1 MHSLLGWVFGL
12 SIALCIQC
20 AHAQGGFPQFTQA
33 EQEWIKAHPIVQ
45 FSIHEKYRAYWDSGI
60 YPKLLSK
67 LKDCS
72 GLEFSPRWRSSELV
86 GIQQIRNGEVS
97 LVIDPNRQMESAV
110 SGRLTEPIFW
120 GQDVMMATQPPIT
133 SSSNP
138 KIEKTV
144 FFDRG
149 YDFSE
154 PINQVHLVNSPELI
168 VQQLLTGEAHFAVM
182 PLRLAIHLSKQ
193 LNHQEIQIRPL
204 GHQPFAYRW
213 LIADQDRILRSIVQ
227 KSLHEADPFFM
238 GELLAIPSLASN
250 RSGYLANWLWF
261 GILSSSVLI
270 AFLVGH
276 YIWQRKRQFRTESD
290 LLSIAQE
297 AKDASDAKSA
307 FLATVSHEIRT
318 PMNAVIVAQELL
330 LKNSSLNQHQRELL
344 QSAHTSAASL
354 LGMLNQVLDMAK
366 IEAGKFTVEHE
377 PVDLKQILT
386 EINQTF
392 FGYAKNKGLH
402 LASFIDPNI
411 ADVLLLDPLRIRQ
424 ILHNLLSNAIKFT
437 EQGLVFFEVRILAN
451 DHAGQLLEFRVID
464 QGIGMA
470 KGDIERVQMPFE
482 QIRSHLSSGS
492 QSGSSTGL
500 GLSITN
506 HLIGLMQSKLLIE
519 SAPNLGTSIHF
530 VVAFSRTCHSIEKSQ
545 RSPNSHGN
553 PLFNNIRALIVEDHP
568 ASRQILF
575 LQLQTLGIHVD
586 QCANGDEA
594 LKYLHGNIYDMILTD
609 HSMPGMHGTDLART
623 IRSKGYH
630 DIVIIGITADI
641 YAQTS
646 QDKLIQSG
654 MNGVLI
660 KPIRLECLESELLKH
675 FHQHHTRAPIKPSV
689 TSFDMNFLILEEV
702 YKVQLETLETLKKKV
717 DLNSLMSL
725 IHKIKGGAL
734 LSEDQLLFAQCVH
747 LEKLD
752 TELAVLQQSFQ
763 ESLTA
768 SNHRLD
774 KQINAPCS
782 YKQIHPLI

>member
-12 SIALCIQC
+12 SIALCFQC
-20 AHAQGGFPQFTQA
+20 AQAQGGFPQFTQA

-45 FSIHEKYRAYWDSGI
+45 FSIHEKYRTYWDSGI

-72 GLEFSPRWRSSELV
+72 GLEFSPKWRSSDDV
-86 GIQQIRNGEVS
+86 GIHQIRSGEVS
-97 LVIDPNRQMESAV
+97 LVIDPNRQLESAV
-110 SGRLTEPIFW
+110 PGRLTEPIFW
-120 GQDVMMATQPPIT
+120 GHDVMIAMQSNIT
-133 SSSNP
+133 SSTNP
-138 KIEKTV
+138 KIEKTI

-154 PINQVHLVNSPELI
+154 PIKEARLINSPELI
-168 VQQLLTGEAHFAVM
+168 AQQLLAGEAHFAVM
-182 PLRLAIHLSKQ
+182 PLRMAMHLSEQ
-193 LNHQEIQIRPL
+193 LNLQDIQIRPL

-213 LIADQDRILRSIVQ
+213 LIADQDRILNSIVQ

-238 GELLAIPSLASN
+238 GELLAMPSLTSN
-250 RSGYLANWLWF
+250 RSGYRSNWFWF
-261 GILSSSVLI
+261 GIASSFAFI
-270 AFLVGH
+270 AFLVSH
-276 YIWQRKRQFRTESD
+276 HIWQRKRQFRTESN

-318 PMNAVIVAQELL
+318 PMNAVIGAQELL
-330 LKNSSLNQHQRELL
+330 LKNSSLNQYQRELL
-344 QSAHTSAASL
+344 QSAHVSAASL
-354 LGMLNQVLDMAK
+354 LGMLNQVLDIAK

-377 PVDLKQILT
+377 PVDLKQILS

-437 EQGLVFFEVRILAN
+437 EHGFVFFEVRILAN
-451 DHAGQLLEFRVID
+451 DHTGQLLEFRVID

-470 KGDIERVQMPFE
+470 KEDIERVQMPFE
-482 QIRSHLSSGS
+482 QARSHLSTNSESGS
-492 QSGSSTGL
+492 GTGL

-506 HLIGLMQSKLLIE
+506 HLIGLMQSQLIIE
-519 SAPNLGTSIHF
+519 SATNLGTSIHF
-530 VVAFSRTCHSIEKSQ
+530 VVAFSRTCHPIENVQ
-545 RSPNSHGN
+545 RSQNLPGH
-553 PLFNNIRALIVEDHP
+553 PLLKNRRALIVEDHP
-568 ASRQILF
+568 ASRQILY
-575 LQLQTLGIHVD
+575 LQLQTLGIQVD
-586 QCANGDEA
+586 QCANATEA
-594 LKYLHGNIYDMILTD
+594 LECLHEDSYDMILTD
-609 HSMPGMHGTDLART
+609 HSMPGIHGTDLART
-623 IRSKGYH
+623 IRSMGYH

-646 QDKLIQSG
+646 QDKLMQSG

-660 KPIRLECLESELLKH
+660 KPIRLECLESALLKH
-675 FHQHHTRAPIKPSV
+675 LHQRPTRTPINLSDA
-689 TSFDMNFLILEEV
+689 SLQMNHLILEEV
-702 YKVQLETLETLKKKV
+702 YKVQLESLELLQEKV
-717 DLNSLMSL
+717 DRSSLMSL

-734 LSEDQLLFAQCVH
+734 LSEDQLLYDQCVH
-747 LEKLD
+747 LEKSD
-752 TELAVLQQSFQ
+752 AELSVLLQSFQ
-763 ESLTA
+763 ESLAA

-774 KQINAPCS
+774 KQINTPR
-782 YKQIHPLI
+782 

>member
-12 SIALCIQC
+12 SIALCFQC

-45 FSIHEKYRAYWDSGI
+45 FSIHEKYRTYWDSGI

-72 GLEFSPRWRSSELV
+72 GLEFSPKWRSSDDV
-86 GIQQIRNGEVS
+86 GIHQIRSGEVS
-97 LVIDPNRQMESAV
+97 LVIDPNRQLESAV
-110 SGRLTEPIFW
+110 PGRLTEPIFW
-120 GQDVMMATQPPIT
+120 GHDVMIAMQSNIT
-133 SSSNP
+133 SSTNP
-138 KIEKTV
+138 KIEKTI

-154 PINQVHLVNSPELI
+154 PIKEARLINSPELI
-168 VQQLLTGEAHFAVM
+168 AQQLLAGEAHFAVM
-182 PLRLAIHLSKQ
+182 PLRMAMHLSEQ
-193 LNHQEIQIRPL
+193 LNLQDIQIRPL

-213 LIADQDRILRSIVQ
+213 LIADQDRILNSIFQ

-238 GELLAIPSLASN
+238 GELLAMPSLTSN
-250 RSGYLANWLWF
+250 RSGYRSNWLWF
-261 GILSSSVLI
+261 GIASSFAFI
-270 AFLVGH
+270 AFLVSH
-276 YIWQRKRQFRTESD
+276 HIWQRKRQFRTESD

-318 PMNAVIVAQELL
+318 PMNAVIGAQKLL
-330 LKNSSLNQHQRELL
+330 LKNSSLNQYQRELL
-344 QSAHTSAASL
+344 QSAHVSAASL
-354 LGMLNQVLDMAK
+354 LGMLNQVLDIAK

-377 PVDLKQILT
+377 PVDLKQILS

-437 EQGLVFFEVRILAN
+437 EHGFVFFEVRILAN
-451 DHAGQLLEFRVID
+451 DHTGQLLEFRVID
-464 QGIGMA
+464 QGVGMA
-470 KGDIERVQMPFE
+470 KEDIERVQMPFE
-482 QIRSHLSSGS
+482 QARSHLSTNSESGS
-492 QSGSSTGL
+492 GTGL

-506 HLIGLMQSKLLIE
+506 HLIGLMQSQLIIE
-519 SAPNLGTSIHF
+519 SATNLGTSIHF
-530 VVAFSRTCHSIEKSQ
+530 VVAFSRTCHPIENVQ
-545 RSPNSHGN
+545 RSQNLPGH
-553 PLFNNIRALIVEDHP
+553 PLLKNRRALIVEDHP
-568 ASRQILF
+568 ASRQILY
-575 LQLQTLGIHVD
+575 LQLQTLGIQVD
-586 QCANGDEA
+586 QCANATEA
-594 LKYLHGNIYDMILTD
+594 LECLHEDSYDMILTD
-609 HSMPGMHGTDLART
+609 HSMPGIHGTDLART
-623 IRSKGYH
+623 IRSMGYH

-646 QDKLIQSG
+646 QDKLMQSG

-660 KPIRLECLESELLKH
+660 KPIRLECLESALLKH
-675 FHQHHTRAPIKPSV
+675 LHQRPTRTPINQSDA
-689 TSFDMNFLILEEV
+689 SLQMNHLILEEV
-702 YKVQLETLETLKKKV
+702 YKVQLESLELLQEKV
-717 DLNSLMSL
+717 DRSSLMSL

-734 LSEDQLLFAQCVH
+734 LSEDQLLYDQCVH
-747 LEKLD
+747 LEKSD
-752 TELAVLQQSFQ
+752 AELSVLLQSFQ
-763 ESLTA
+763 ESLAA

-774 KQINAPCS
+774 KQINAPR
-782 YKQIHPLI
+782 

>member
-12 SIALCIQC
+12 SIALCFQC

-45 FSIHEKYRAYWDSGI
+45 FSIHEKYRTYWDSGI

-72 GLEFSPRWRSSELV
+72 GLEFSPKWRSSDDV
-86 GIQQIRNGEVS
+86 GIHQIRSGEVS
-97 LVIDPNRQMESAV
+97 LVIDPNRQLESAV
-110 SGRLTEPIFW
+110 PGRLTEPIFW
-120 GQDVMMATQPPIT
+120 GHDVMIAMQSNIT
-133 SSSNP
+133 SSTNP
-138 KIEKTV
+138 KIEKTI

-154 PINQVHLVNSPELI
+154 PIKEARLINSPELI
-168 VQQLLTGEAHFAVM
+168 AQQLLAGEAHFAVM
-182 PLRLAIHLSKQ
+182 PLRMAMHLSEQ
-193 LNHQEIQIRPL
+193 LNLQDIQIRPL

-213 LIADQDRILRSIVQ
+213 LIADQDRILNSIVQ

-238 GELLAIPSLASN
+238 GELLAMPSLTSN
-250 RSGYLANWLWF
+250 RSGYRSNWLWF
-261 GILSSSVLI
+261 GIASSFAFI
-270 AFLVGH
+270 AFLVSH
-276 YIWQRKRQFRTESD
+276 HIWQRKRQFRTESD

-318 PMNAVIVAQELL
+318 PMNAVIGAQELL
-330 LKNSSLNQHQRELL
+330 LKNSSLNQYQRELL
-344 QSAHTSAASL
+344 QSAHVSAASL
-354 LGMLNQVLDMAK
+354 LGMLNQVLDIAK

-377 PVDLKQILT
+377 PVDLKQILS

-437 EQGLVFFEVRILAN
+437 EHGFVFFEVRILAN
-451 DHAGQLLEFRVID
+451 DHTGQLLEFRVID
-464 QGIGMA
+464 QGVGMA
-470 KGDIERVQMPFE
+470 KEDIERVQMPFE
-482 QIRSHLSSGS
+482 QARSHLSTNSESGS
-492 QSGSSTGL
+492 GTGL

-506 HLIGLMQSKLLIE
+506 HLIGLMQSQLIIE
-519 SAPNLGTSIHF
+519 SATNLGTSIHF
-530 VVAFSRTCHSIEKSQ
+530 VVAFSRTCHPIENVQ
-545 RSPNSHGN
+545 RSQNLPGH
-553 PLFNNIRALIVEDHP
+553 PLLKNRRALIVEDHP
-568 ASRQILF
+568 ASRQILY
-575 LQLQTLGIHVD
+575 LQLQTLGIQVD
-586 QCANGDEA
+586 QCANATEA
-594 LKYLHGNIYDMILTD
+594 LECLHEDSYDMILTD

-623 IRSKGYH
+623 IRSMGYH

-646 QDKLIQSG
+646 QDKLMQSG

-660 KPIRLECLESELLKH
+660 KPIRLECLESALLKH
-675 FHQHHTRAPIKPSV
+675 LHQRPTRTPINLSDA
-689 TSFDMNFLILEEV
+689 SLQMNHLILEEV
-702 YKVQLETLETLKKKV
+702 YKVQLESLELLQEKV
-717 DLNSLMSL
+717 DRSSLMSL

-734 LSEDQLLFAQCVH
+734 LSEDQLLYDQCVH
-747 LEKLD
+747 LEKSD
-752 TELAVLQQSFQ
+752 AELSVLLQSFQ
-763 ESLTA
+763 ESLAA

-774 KQINAPCS
+774 KQINAPR
-782 YKQIHPLI
+782 

>member
-1 MHSLLGWVFGL
+1 MHSLSKWLFGL
-12 SIALCIQC
+12 SIALCLQC
-20 AHAQGGFPQFTQA
+20 THAQGGFPQFTQE
-33 EQEWIKAHPIVQ
+33 EQDWIKAHPIVQ
-45 FSIHEKYRAYWDSGI
+45 FSIHEKYRSYWDSGI

-72 GLEFSPRWRSSELV
+72 GIEFLPKWRSSEEV

-97 LVIDPNRQMESAV
+97 LVIDPSRQLESV
-110 SGRLTEPIFW
+110 IPGRLTEPIFW
-120 GQDVMMATQPPIT
+120 GHDVMLTKQSDIA
-133 SSSNP
+133 SSFNP

-154 PINQVHLVNSPELI
+154 PIKEARLINSPELI
-168 VQQLLTGEAHFAVM
+168 AQQILAGEVHFAVM
-182 PLRLAIHLSKQ
+182 PLRMAMHLSEQ
-193 LNHQEIQIRPL
+193 LNLQDIKIRPL
-204 GHQPFAYRW
+204 GHKPFAYRW
-213 LIADQDRILRSIVQ
+213 LIADQDRILHSIVQ

-250 RSGYLANWLWF
+250 RSGHLANWLWF
-261 GILSSSVLI
+261 AIATSFVFI

-276 YIWQRKRQFRTESD
+276 HIWQRKRQSQTESD

-318 PMNAVIVAQELL
+318 PMNAVIGAQELL

-354 LGMLNQVLDMAK
+354 LGMLNQVLDIAK

-377 PVDLKQILT
+377 PVDLKQILS

-470 KGDIERVQMPFE
+470 KEDIERVQMPFE
-482 QIRSHLSSGS
+482 QIRSHLSANSE
-492 QSGSSTGL
+492 SGSSTGL

-506 HLIGLMQSKLLIE
+506 HLIGLMQSQLIIE

-530 VVAFSRTCHSIEKSQ
+530 VVAFSRTCFPIENVQ
-545 RSPNSHGN
+545 RSLNSPGH
-553 PLFNNIRALIVEDHP
+553 PLFKNSRALIVEDHP
-568 ASRQILF
+568 ASRQILY
-575 LQLQTLGIHVD
+575 LQLQSLGIQVD
-586 QCANGDEA
+586 QCANGNEA
-594 LKYLHGNIYDMILTD
+594 LECLQENIYDMILTD

-623 IRSKGYH
+623 IRSMGYH

-646 QDKLIQSG
+646 QDKLMQSG

-675 FHQHHTRAPIKPSV
+675 LYQRQAKVPAKPSA
-689 TSFDMNFLILEEV
+689 TSIEINDLILEEV
-702 YKVQLETLETLKKKV
+702 YKVQLETLEMLQEKV
-717 DLNSLMSL
+717 DRSSLMRL

-734 LSEDQLLFAQCVH
+734 LSEDQLLHDQCVH
-747 LEKLD
+747 LEKSD
-752 TELAVLQQSFQ
+752 DELAVLQQSFQ
-763 ESLTA
+763 ESLAA
-768 SNHRLD
+768 SNQRLD
-774 KQINAPCS
+774 KQINAS
-782 YKQIHPLI
+782 G

>member
-1 MHSLLGWVFGL
+1 MGRSAMHSLLGWVFGL
-12 SIALCIQC
+12 SIALCFQC

-33 EQEWIKAHPIVQ
+33 EQEWIKAHPVVQ
-45 FSIHEKYRAYWDSGI
+45 FSIHEKYRPYWDSGI
-60 YPKLLSK
+60 YPKLLAK
-67 LKDCS
+67 IKDCS
-72 GLEFSPRWRSSELV
+72 GLEFSPKWRSSDDV
-86 GIQQIRNGEVS
+86 GIHQIRSGEVS
-97 LVIDPNRQMESAV
+97 LVIDPNRQLESAV
-110 SGRLTEPIFW
+110 PGRLTEPIFW
-120 GQDVMMATQPPIT
+120 GHDVMIAMQSNIT
-133 SSSNP
+133 SSTNP
-138 KIEKTV
+138 KIEKTI

-154 PINQVHLVNSPELI
+154 PIKEARLSNSPELI
-168 VQQLLTGEAHFAVM
+168 AQQLLAGEAHFAVM
-182 PLRLAIHLSKQ
+182 PLRMAMHLSEQ
-193 LNHQEIQIRPL
+193 LNLQDMQIRPL

-213 LIADQDRILRSIVQ
+213 LIAEQDRILNSIVQ

-238 GELLAIPSLASN
+238 GELLAMPSLTSN
-250 RSGYLANWLWF
+250 RSGYRSNWSWF
-261 GILSSSVLI
+261 GIASSFAFI

-276 YIWQRKRQFRTESD
+276 HIWQRKRQFRTESD

-318 PMNAVIVAQELL
+318 PMNAVIGAQELL

-344 QSAHTSAASL
+344 QSAHVSAASL

-377 PVDLKQILT
+377 PVDLKQILS

-437 EQGLVFFEVRILAN
+437 EHGLVFFEVRILAN

-464 QGIGMA
+464 QGIGMT
-470 KGDIERVQMPFE
+470 KEDIERVQMPFE
-482 QIRSHLSSGS
+482 QARSHLSTNSESGS
-492 QSGSSTGL
+492 GTGL

-506 HLIGLMQSKLLIE
+506 HLIGLMQSQLIIE

-530 VVAFSRTCHSIEKSQ
+530 VVAFSRTCHPIENVQ
-545 RSPNSHGN
+545 RSPNLSGH
-553 PLFNNIRALIVEDHP
+553 PLLKNRRALIVEDHP
-568 ASRQILF
+568 ASRQILY
-575 LQLQTLGIHVD
+575 LQLQTLGIQVD
-586 QCANGDEA
+586 QCANGTEA
-594 LKYLHGNIYDMILTD
+594 LECLHEDSYDMILTD

-623 IRSKGYH
+623 IRSMGYH

-646 QDKLIQSG
+646 QDKLMQSG

-660 KPIRLECLESELLKH
+660 KPIRLECLESALLKH
-675 FHQHHTRAPIKPSV
+675 LHQRPTRTPINLSDASLP
-689 TSFDMNFLILEEV
+689 MNYLILEEV
-702 YKVQLETLETLKKKV
+702 YKVQLESLQLLQEKV
-717 DLNSLMSL
+717 DRSSLMSL

-734 LSEDQLLFAQCVH
+734 LSEDQLLYDQCVH
-747 LEKLD
+747 LEKSEADL
-752 TELAVLQQSFQ
+752 TILQQSFQ

-774 KQINAPCS
+774 KQINAPR
-782 YKQIHPLI
+782 

>member
-1 MHSLLGWVFGL
+1 MHSLFGWVFSL
-12 SIALCIQC
+12 SIALCFQC
-20 AHAQGGFPQFTQA
+20 AHAQGGFPQFTLA

-45 FSIHEKYRAYWDSGI
+45 FSIHEKYRPYWDSGI

-72 GLEFSPRWRSSELV
+72 GLEFSPKWRSSDEA
-86 GIQQIRNGEVS
+86 GIHQVRNGEVS
-97 LVIDPNRQMESAV
+97 LVIDPNRKLESAV
-110 SGRLTEPIFW
+110 PGRLTEPIFW
-120 GQDVMMATQPPIT
+120 GQDVMMATESNIT
-133 SSSNP
+133 SSLNP
-138 KIEKTV
+138 KVEKTV

-149 YDFSE
+149 YDFTG
-154 PINQVHLVNSPELI
+154 PTNQARLINSLELI
-168 VQQLLTGEAHFAVM
+168 AQELLTGEAHFAVM
-182 PLRLAIHLSKQ
+182 PLRLALYLSEQ
-193 LNHQEIQIRPL
+193 LNLQNIQIRPL
-204 GHQPFAYRW
+204 GHKPFAYRW
-213 LIADQDRILRSIVQ
+213 LIAEQDHILHSIVQ
-227 KSLHEADPFFM
+227 KSLHEADPIFM
-238 GELLAIPSLASN
+238 GELLAIPSLAPN

-261 GILSSSVLI
+261 GIAGSFALI
-270 AFLVGH
+270 AFLIGH
-276 YIWQRKRQFRTESD
+276 HIWQRKRQFRTESD
-290 LLSIAQE
+290 LLNIAQE

-318 PMNAVIVAQELL
+318 PMNAVIGAQELL
-330 LKNSSLNQHQRELL
+330 LKNSSLNPHQRELL

-377 PVDLKQILT
+377 PVDLKQILS

-470 KGDIERVQMPFE
+470 KQDIDRVKMPFE
-482 QIRSHLSSGS
+482 QIRSHPSTKSESGS
-492 QSGSSTGL
+492 GTGL

-506 HLIGLMQSKLLIE
+506 HLIELMQSQLIIE
-519 SAPNLGTSIHF
+519 SAPSLGTSIHF
-530 VVAFSRTCHSIEKSQ
+530 VMAFSRTCHPIENVQ
-545 RSPNSHGN
+545 RSLNSAGH
-553 PLFNNIRALIVEDHP
+553 PLLKNSRALIVEDHP
-568 ASRQILF
+568 ASRQILY
-575 LQLQTLGIHVD
+575 LQLQSLGVHVD
-586 QCANGDEA
+586 QCANAREA
-594 LKYLHGNIYDMILTD
+594 LECLREDVYDVILTD
-609 HSMPGMHGTDLART
+609 HSMPGIHGTDLARM
-623 IRSKGYH
+623 IRSMGYR

-646 QDKLIQSG
+646 QDKLMQSG

-660 KPIRLECLESELLKH
+660 KPIRLECLESELLKQLH
-675 FHQHHTRAPIKPSV
+675 SRPTKTPIKSSD
-689 TSFDMNFLILEEV
+689 TSLQMNHLILEEV
-702 YKVQLETLETLKKKV
+702 YKVQLETLETLQGKI
-717 DLNSLMSL
+717 DRSSLMSL
-725 IHKIKGGAL
+725 IHKIKGGSL
-734 LSEDQLLFAQCVH
+734 LSEDQLLYDQCVH
-747 LEKLD
+747 LEKSD
-752 TELAVLQQSFQ
+752 AELKALQQSFQ

-774 KQINAPCS
+774 KQINAPG
-782 YKQIHPLI
+782 

>member
-12 SIALCIQC
+12 SIALCFQC

-33 EQEWIKAHPIVQ
+33 EQEWIKAHPVVQ
-45 FSIHEKYRAYWDSGI
+45 FSIHEKYRPYWDSGI
-60 YPKLLSK
+60 YPKLLAK

-72 GLEFSPRWRSSELV
+72 GLEFSPKWRSSDDV
-86 GIQQIRNGEVS
+86 GIHQIRSGEVS
-97 LVIDPNRQMESAV
+97 LVIDPNRQLESAV
-110 SGRLTEPIFW
+110 PGRLTEPIFW
-120 GQDVMMATQPPIT
+120 GHDVMIAMQSNIT
-133 SSSNP
+133 SSTNP
-138 KIEKTV
+138 KIEKTI

-154 PINQVHLVNSPELI
+154 PIKEARLINSPELI
-168 VQQLLTGEAHFAVM
+168 TQQLLAGEAHFAVM
-182 PLRLAIHLSKQ
+182 PLRMAMHLSEQ
-193 LNHQEIQIRPL
+193 LNLQDMQIRPL

-213 LIADQDRILRSIVQ
+213 LIAEQDRILNSIVQ
-227 KSLHEADPFFM
+227 KSLHEADPFYM
-238 GELLAIPSLASN
+238 GELLAMPSLTSN
-250 RSGYLANWLWF
+250 RSGYRSNWLWF
-261 GILSSSVLI
+261 GIASSFAFI
-270 AFLVGH
+270 AFLVSH
-276 YIWQRKRQFRTESD
+276 HIWQRKRQFRTESD

-318 PMNAVIVAQELL
+318 PMNAVIGAQELL

-344 QSAHTSAASL
+344 QSAHMSAASL

-377 PVDLKQILT
+377 PVDLKQILS

-437 EQGLVFFEVRILAN
+437 EHGFVFFEVRILAN
-451 DHAGQLLEFRVID
+451 DHTGQLLEFRVID

-470 KGDIERVQMPFE
+470 KEDIERVQMPFE
-482 QIRSHLSSGS
+482 QARSHLSTNSESGS
-492 QSGSSTGL
+492 GTGL

-506 HLIGLMQSKLLIE
+506 HLIGLMQSQLIIE
-519 SAPNLGTSIHF
+519 SATNLGTSIHF
-530 VVAFSRTCHSIEKSQ
+530 VVAFSRTCHPIENVQ
-545 RSPNSHGN
+545 RSQNLPGH
-553 PLFNNIRALIVEDHP
+553 PLLKNRRALIVEDHP
-568 ASRQILF
+568 ASRQILY
-575 LQLQTLGIHVD
+575 LQLQTLGIQVD
-586 QCANGDEA
+586 QCANATEA
-594 LKYLHGNIYDMILTD
+594 LECLHEDSYDMILTD

-623 IRSKGYH
+623 IRSMGYH

-646 QDKLIQSG
+646 QDKLMQSG

-660 KPIRLECLESELLKH
+660 KPIRLECLESALLKH
-675 FHQHHTRAPIKPSV
+675 LHQRPTRTPINLSDA
-689 TSFDMNFLILEEV
+689 SLQMNHLILEEV
-702 YKVQLETLETLKKKV
+702 YKVQLESLELLQEKV
-717 DLNSLMSL
+717 DRSSLMSL

-734 LSEDQLLFAQCVH
+734 LSEDQLLYDQCVH
-747 LEKLD
+747 LEKSD
-752 TELAVLQQSFQ
+752 AELSVLLQSFQ
-763 ESLTA
+763 ESLAA

-774 KQINAPCS
+774 KQINTPR
-782 YKQIHPLI
+782 

>member
-1 MHSLLGWVFGL
+1 MGRSAMHSLLGWVFGL
-12 SIALCIQC
+12 SIALCFQC
-20 AHAQGGFPQFTQA
+20 AQAQGGFPQFTQA

-45 FSIHEKYRAYWDSGI
+45 FSIHEKYRTYWDSGI

-72 GLEFSPRWRSSELV
+72 GLEFSPKWRSSDDV
-86 GIQQIRNGEVS
+86 GIHQIRSGEVS
-97 LVIDPNRQMESAV
+97 LVIDPNRQLESAV
-110 SGRLTEPIFW
+110 PGRLTEPIFW
-120 GQDVMMATQPPIT
+120 GHDVMIAMQSNIT
-133 SSSNP
+133 SSTNP
-138 KIEKTV
+138 KIEKTI

-154 PINQVHLVNSPELI
+154 PIKEARLINSPELI
-168 VQQLLTGEAHFAVM
+168 AQQLLAGEAHFAVM
-182 PLRLAIHLSKQ
+182 PLRMAMHLSEQ
-193 LNHQEIQIRPL
+193 LNLQDIQIRPL

-213 LIADQDRILRSIVQ
+213 LIADQDRILNSIVQ

-238 GELLAIPSLASN
+238 GELLAMPSLTSN
-250 RSGYLANWLWF
+250 RSGYRSNWLWF
-261 GILSSSVLI
+261 GIASSFAFI
-270 AFLVGH
+270 AFLVSH
-276 YIWQRKRQFRTESD
+276 HIWQRKRQFRTESD

-318 PMNAVIVAQELL
+318 PMNAVIGAQELL

-344 QSAHTSAASL
+344 QSAHVSAASL
-354 LGMLNQVLDMAK
+354 LGMLNQVLDIAK

-377 PVDLKQILT
+377 PVDLKQILS

-437 EQGLVFFEVRILAN
+437 EHGFVFFEVRILAN
-451 DHAGQLLEFRVID
+451 DHTGQLLEFRVID

-470 KGDIERVQMPFE
+470 KEDIERVQMPFE
-482 QIRSHLSSGS
+482 QARSHLSTNSESGS
-492 QSGSSTGL
+492 GTGL

-506 HLIGLMQSKLLIE
+506 HLIGLMQSQLIIE
-519 SAPNLGTSIHF
+519 SATNLGTSIHF
-530 VVAFSRTCHSIEKSQ
+530 VVAFSRTCHPIENVQ
-545 RSPNSHGN
+545 RSQNLPGH
-553 PLFNNIRALIVEDHP
+553 PLLKNRRALIVEDHP
-568 ASRQILF
+568 ASRQILY
-575 LQLQTLGIHVD
+575 LQLQTLGIQVD
-586 QCANGDEA
+586 QCANATEA
-594 LKYLHGNIYDMILTD
+594 LECLHEDSYDMILTD

-623 IRSKGYH
+623 IRSMGYH

-646 QDKLIQSG
+646 QNKLMQSG

-660 KPIRLECLESELLKH
+660 KPIRLECLESALLKH
-675 FHQHHTRAPIKPSV
+675 LHQRPTRTPINQSDA
-689 TSFDMNFLILEEV
+689 SLQMNHLILEEV
-702 YKVQLETLETLKKKV
+702 YKVQLESLELLQEKV
-717 DLNSLMSL
+717 DRSSLMSL

-734 LSEDQLLFAQCVH
+734 LSEDQLLYDQCVH
-747 LEKLD
+747 LEKSNA
-752 TELAVLQQSFQ
+752 ELSVLLHSFQ
-763 ESLTA
+763 ESLAA

-774 KQINAPCS
+774 KQINAPR
-782 YKQIHPLI
+782 

>member
-1 MHSLLGWVFGL
+1 MHTLSVWLFRL
-12 SIALCIQC
+12 SIALCFQC
-20 AHAQGGFPQFTQA
+20 AHAQGGFPQFTQE
-33 EQEWIKAHPIVQ
+33 EQEWIKSHPIVQ
-45 FSIHEKYRAYWDSGI
+45 FSIHEKYRPYWDSGI

-72 GLEFSPRWRSSELV
+72 GIEFSPKWRSSDDV
-86 GIQQIRNGEVS
+86 GIHQIRNGEVS
-97 LVIDPNRQMESAV
+97 LVIDPNRQLESV
-110 SGRLTEPIFW
+110 ISGRLTEPIFW
-120 GQDVMMATQPPIT
+120 GHDVMIATQSHLT
-133 SSSNP
+133 SALNP

-154 PINQVHLVNSPELI
+154 PIKEARLINSPELI
-168 VQQLLTGEAHFAVM
+168 AQQLLAGEAHFAVM
-182 PLRLAIHLSKQ
+182 PLRMAMHLSEQ
-193 LNHQEIQIRPL
+193 LNLQDMQIRPL

-213 LIADQDRILRSIVQ
+213 LIAEQDRILHSIVQ

-261 GILSSSVLI
+261 GIASSFALI

-276 YIWQRKRQFRTESD
+276 HFWQRKKQFRTESD

-318 PMNAVIVAQELL
+318 PMNAVIGAQELL

-377 PVDLKQILT
+377 PVDLKQILS

-470 KGDIERVQMPFE
+470 KQDIERVQMPFE
-482 QIRSHLSSGS
+482 QVRTHLSTSS
-492 QSGSSTGL
+492 ESGSSTGL

-506 HLIGLMQSKLLIE
+506 HLIGLMQSQLIIE
-519 SAPNLGTSIHF
+519 SATSVGTSIHF
-530 VVAFSRTCHSIEKSQ
+530 VVAFSRTCHPIEDVQ
-545 RSPNSHGN
+545 RSLNSPGHPFFKN
-553 PLFNNIRALIVEDHP
+553 KRALIVEDHP
-568 ASRQILF
+568 ASRQILY
-575 LQLQTLGIHVD
+575 LQLQTLGIQVD

-594 LKYLHGNIYDMILTD
+594 LEYLHVDSYDMILTD

-623 IRSKGYH
+623 IRSMGYH

-646 QDKLIQSG
+646 QEKLMQSG

-675 FHQHHTRAPIKPSV
+675 LYQRLAKAPTKPSV
-689 TSFDMNFLILEEV
+689 SLPEMNDLILKEV
-702 YKVQLETLETLKKKV
+702 YKVQLETLEMLNEKV
-717 DLNSLMSL
+717 DRSSLMSL
-725 IHKIKGGAL
+725 IHKIKGGAT
-734 LSEDQLLFAQCVH
+734 LSEDQLLYGQCDH
-747 LEKLD
+747 LENSD
-752 TELAVLQQSFQ
+752 DELAILQQSFQ

-768 SNHRLD
+768 SNHRLE
-774 KQINAPCS
+774 KQINAPG
-782 YKQIHPLI
+782 

>member
-1 MHSLLGWVFGL
+1 MQSLLERVFGL
-12 SIALCIQC
+12 SIAFCIQC

-33 EQEWIKAHPIVQ
+33 EHEWIKAHPVVQ
-45 FSIHEKYRAYWDSGI
+45 FSIHEKYRPYWDSGV

-67 LKDCS
+67 LRDCS
-72 GLEFSPRWRSSELV
+72 GLEFSPKWRNSEEV
-86 GIQQIRNGEVS
+86 GIHQIRKGEVS
-97 LVIDPNRQMESAV
+97 FVIDPNRYLESAV
-110 SGRLTEPIFW
+110 PGQLTEPIFW
-120 GQDVMMATQPPIT
+120 GHDVMIATQSNSA
-133 SSSNP
+133 SSFNP
-138 KIEKTV
+138 KIEKAV

-154 PINQVHLVNSPELI
+154 PIDQARLLNSPELI
-168 VQQLLTGEAHFAVM
+168 IQQLLSGEAHFAVM

-193 LNHQEIQIRPL
+193 LNLQQIQIRHL

-213 LIADQDRILRSIVQ
+213 LIADQDRIFHSIVQ
-227 KSLHEADPFFM
+227 KSLREADPLFM
-238 GELLAIPSLASN
+238 GDLLAIPTLPSN
-250 RSGYLANWLWF
+250 QSQYLANWLWF
-261 GILSSSVLI
+261 GIASSSVLI
-270 AFLVGH
+270 AFLIGH
-276 YIWQRKRQFRTESD
+276 YVWQRKKQSRTEAD

-318 PMNAVIVAQELL
+318 PMNAVIGAQELL

-354 LGMLNQVLDMAK
+354 LGILNQVLDMAK

-377 PVDLKQILT
+377 PVDLKQILS

-402 LASFIDPNI
+402 LASFIDPSI

-470 KGDIERVQMPFE
+470 KEDIERVQMPFE
-482 QIRSHLSSGS
+482 QIRSRLSTSSG
-492 QSGSSTGL
+492 SGSSTGL

-506 HLIGLMQSKLLIE
+506 HLIGLMQSKLIIE
-519 SAPNLGTSIHF
+519 SALNLGTSIHF
-530 VVAFSRTCHSIEKSQ
+530 VVAFSRTCHPIENGQ
-545 RSPNSHGN
+545 RSSNSVGHS
-553 PLFNNIRALIVEDHP
+553 LLKNIRALIVEDHP
-568 ASRQILF
+568 ASRHILF

-586 QCANGDEA
+586 QCASGDEA
-594 LKYLHGNIYDMILTD
+594 LEYLNKDMYDMILTD

-623 IRSKGYH
+623 IRSMGYQ

-646 QDKLIQSG
+646 QDELIQSG

-675 FHQHHTRAPIKPSV
+675 LHQRPLTTPIKPSV
-689 TSFDMNFLILEEV
+689 TSLDMKYLILEEV
-702 YKVQLETLETLKKKV
+702 LKVQLETLEALKEKV
-717 DLNSLMSL
+717 DLNWLMCL

-734 LSEDQLLFAQCVH
+734 LSEDQLLYDQCVL
-747 LEKLD
+747 LEKSD
-752 TELAVLQQSFQ
+752 AELMILQQSFE
-763 ESLTA
+763 ESLAA

-774 KQINAPCS
+774 KQINTPR
-782 YKQIHPLI
+782 

>member
-12 SIALCIQC
+12 SIALCFQC

-45 FSIHEKYRAYWDSGI
+45 FSIHEKYRTYWDSGI

-72 GLEFSPRWRSSELV
+72 GLEFSPKWRSSDDV
-86 GIQQIRNGEVS
+86 GIHQIRSGEVS
-97 LVIDPNRQMESAV
+97 LVIDPNRQLESAV
-110 SGRLTEPIFW
+110 PGRLTEPIFW
-120 GQDVMMATQPPIT
+120 GHDVMIAMQSNIT
-133 SSSNP
+133 SSTNP
-138 KIEKTV
+138 KIEKTI

-154 PINQVHLVNSPELI
+154 PIKEARLINSPELI
-168 VQQLLTGEAHFAVM
+168 AQQLLAGEAHFAVM
-182 PLRLAIHLSKQ
+182 PLRMAMHLSEQ
-193 LNHQEIQIRPL
+193 LNLQDIQIRPL

-213 LIADQDRILRSIVQ
+213 LIADQDRILNSIVQ

-238 GELLAIPSLASN
+238 GELLAMPSLTSN
-250 RSGYLANWLWF
+250 RSGYRSNWLWF
-261 GILSSSVLI
+261 GIASSFAFI
-270 AFLVGH
+270 AFLVSH
-276 YIWQRKRQFRTESD
+276 HIWQRKRQFRTESD

-307 FLATVSHEIRT
+307 FLVTVSHEIRT
-318 PMNAVIVAQELL
+318 PMNAVIGAQELL
-330 LKNSSLNQHQRELL
+330 LKNSSLNQYQRELL
-344 QSAHTSAASL
+344 QSAHVSAASL
-354 LGMLNQVLDMAK
+354 LGMLNQVLDIAK

-377 PVDLKQILT
+377 PVDLKQILS

-437 EQGLVFFEVRILAN
+437 EHGFVFFEVRILAN
-451 DHAGQLLEFRVID
+451 DHTGQLLEFRVID

-470 KGDIERVQMPFE
+470 KEDIERVQMPFE
-482 QIRSHLSSGS
+482 QARSHLSTNSESGS
-492 QSGSSTGL
+492 GTGL

-506 HLIGLMQSKLLIE
+506 HLIGLMQSQLIIE
-519 SAPNLGTSIHF
+519 SATNLGTSIHF
-530 VVAFSRTCHSIEKSQ
+530 VVAFSRTCHPIENVQ
-545 RSPNSHGN
+545 RSQNLPGH
-553 PLFNNIRALIVEDHP
+553 PLLKNRRALIVEDHP
-568 ASRQILF
+568 ASRQILY
-575 LQLQTLGIHVD
+575 LQLQTLGIQVD
-586 QCANGDEA
+586 QCANATEA
-594 LKYLHGNIYDMILTD
+594 LECLHEDSYDMILTD
-609 HSMPGMHGTDLART
+609 HSMPGIHGTDLART
-623 IRSKGYH
+623 IRSMGYH

-646 QDKLIQSG
+646 QDKLMQSG

-660 KPIRLECLESELLKH
+660 KPIRLECLESALLKH
-675 FHQHHTRAPIKPSV
+675 LHQRPTRTPINLSDA
-689 TSFDMNFLILEEV
+689 SLQMNHLILEEV
-702 YKVQLETLETLKKKV
+702 YKVQLESLELLQEKV
-717 DLNSLMSL
+717 DRSSLMSL

-734 LSEDQLLFAQCVH
+734 LSEDQLLYDQCVH
-747 LEKLD
+747 LEKSD
-752 TELAVLQQSFQ
+752 AELSVLLQSFQ
-763 ESLTA
+763 ESLAA

-774 KQINAPCS
+774 KQINAPR
-782 YKQIHPLI
+782 

>member
-1 MHSLLGWVFGL
+1 MHSLLGWLFGL
-12 SIALCIQC
+12 SIALCFQY

-45 FSIHEKYRAYWDSGI
+45 FSIHEKYRPYWDGGI

-72 GLEFSPRWRSSELV
+72 GLEFSPKWRSSDEA
-86 GIQQIRNGEVS
+86 GIHQIRNGEVS
-97 LVIDPNRQMESAV
+97 LVIDPNQKLESALL
-110 SGRLTEPIFW
+110 GRLTEPIFW
-120 GQDVMMATQPPIT
+120 GQDVMIATQSNST
-133 SSSNP
+133 SSLNP
-138 KIEKTV
+138 TVEKTI

-149 YDFSE
+149 YDFTG
-154 PINQVHLVNSPELI
+154 PMNQARLINSPELI
-168 VQQLLTGEAHFAVM
+168 AKELLTGEAHFAVM
-182 PLRLAIHLSKQ
+182 PLRLAMHLSEQ
-193 LNHQEIQIRPL
+193 LNLQKIQIRPL
-204 GHQPFAYRW
+204 GHKPFAYRW
-213 LIADQDRILRSIVQ
+213 LIADQDRILHSIVQ
-227 KSLHEADPFFM
+227 KSLHEADPIFM
-238 GELLAIPSLASN
+238 GELLAIPSLAPN

-261 GILSSSVLI
+261 GMAGSFALI
-270 AFLVGH
+270 AFLIGH
-276 YIWQRKRQFRTESD
+276 HIWQRKKQFRTESD
-290 LLSIAQE
+290 LLNIAQE

-318 PMNAVIVAQELL
+318 PMNAVIGAQELL
-330 LKNSSLNQHQRELL
+330 LKNSSLNPHQRELL

-377 PVDLKQILT
+377 PVDLKQILS

-470 KGDIERVQMPFE
+470 KEDIERVQMPFE
-482 QIRSHLSSGS
+482 QIRSHLSTSS
-492 QSGSSTGL
+492 ESGSSTGL

-506 HLIGLMQSKLLIE
+506 HLIGLMQSQLIIE

-530 VVAFSRTCHSIEKSQ
+530 VVAFSRTCHPIENDQ
-545 RSPNSHGN
+545 RSLNSSGH
-553 PLFNNIRALIVEDHP
+553 PLLKNSRALIVEDHP
-568 ASRQILF
+568 ASRQILY
-575 LQLQTLGIHVD
+575 LQLQSLGVHVD
-586 QCANGDEA
+586 QCANAREA
-594 LKYLHGNIYDMILTD
+594 LEYLHEDVYDMILTD
-609 HSMPGMHGTDLART
+609 HSMPGMHGTDLARM
-623 IRSKGYH
+623 IRSMGYH

-660 KPIRLECLESELLKH
+660 KPIRLECLQSELLKH
-675 FHQHHTRAPIKPSV
+675 LHPRPTKAAIKPSDA
-689 TSFDMNFLILEEV
+689 SLQMNDLILEEV
-702 YKVQLETLETLKKKV
+702 YKVQLETLEMLKERV
-717 DLNSLMSL
+717 DRSLLMSL

-734 LSEDQLLFAQCVH
+734 LSEDQLLYDQCVH
-747 LEKLD
+747 LEKSD
-752 TELAVLQQSFQ
+752 AELEVLQQSFR
-763 ESLTA
+763 ESLTT

-774 KQINAPCS
+774 KQINAPG
-782 YKQIHPLI
+782 

>member
-12 SIALCIQC
+12 SIALCFQC

-33 EQEWIKAHPIVQ
+33 EQEWIKTHPIVQ
-45 FSIHEKYRAYWDSGI
+45 FSIHEKYRPYWDSGI

-72 GLEFSPRWRSSELV
+72 GLEFSPKWRSSDEV
-86 GIQQIRNGEVS
+86 GIHQIRNGEVS
-97 LVIDPNRQMESAV
+97 LVIDPNRQLESAIP
-110 SGRLTEPIFW
+110 GRLTEPIFW
-120 GQDVMMATQPPIT
+120 GQDVMMARHSNIT
-133 SSSNP
+133 SSLNP

-149 YDFSE
+149 YDFSG
-154 PINQVHLVNSPELI
+154 PIKEARLINSPEFI
-168 VQQLLTGEAHFAVM
+168 AQQLLTGEAHFAVM
-182 PLRLAIHLSKQ
+182 PLRIAMHLSEQ
-193 LNHQEIQIRPL
+193 LNLQDMQIRPF
-204 GHQPFAYRW
+204 GHKPFAYRW
-213 LIADQDRILRSIVQ
+213 LIPDQDRVLHSIVQ

-238 GELLAIPSLASN
+238 AELLAIPSLVPN
-250 RSGYLANWLWF
+250 RSGYLTNWLWF
-261 GILSSSVLI
+261 GIISSLALI

-276 YIWQRKRQFRTESD
+276 HIWLRKRQFRTESD

-318 PMNAVIVAQELL
+318 PMNAVIGAQELL
-330 LKNSSLNQHQRELL
+330 LKNSSLNPHQRELL

-354 LGMLNQVLDMAK
+354 LGMLNQVLDIAK

-377 PVDLKQILT
+377 PVDLKQILS

-470 KGDIERVQMPFE
+470 KEDIERVQMPFE
-482 QIRSHLSSGS
+482 QIRSHLSTSNE
-492 QSGSSTGL
+492 SGSSTGL

-506 HLIGLMQSKLLIE
+506 HLIELMQSQLIIE
-519 SAPNLGTSIHF
+519 SAPSLGTSIHF
-530 VVAFSRTCHSIEKSQ
+530 VVAFSRTCHPIENIQ
-545 RSPNSHGN
+545 RSLNSPGHS
-553 PLFNNIRALIVEDHP
+553 LFKNSRALIVEDHP
-568 ASRQILF
+568 ASRQILY
-575 LQLQTLGIHVD
+575 LQLQSLGIHVD
-586 QCANGDEA
+586 QCANANEA
-594 LKYLHGNIYDMILTD
+594 LEYLREDVYDMILTD

-623 IRSKGYH
+623 IRSMGYH

-646 QDKLIQSG
+646 QDKLIESG

-675 FHQHHTRAPIKPSV
+675 LHQRRIRAPIKPSI
-689 TSFDMNFLILEEV
+689 TSLQMNDLILEEV
-702 YKVQLETLETLKKKV
+702 YKVQLETLETLKEKV
-717 DLNSLMSL
+717 DLRSLMSL

-734 LSEDQLLFAQCVH
+734 LSQDQLLYDQCVH

-752 TELAVLQQSFQ
+752 AELAVLQQSFQ

-774 KQINAPCS
+774 KQINAPR
-782 YKQIHPLI
+782 

>member
-12 SIALCIQC
+12 SIALCFQC

-33 EQEWIKAHPIVQ
+33 EQEWIKAHPVVQ
-45 FSIHEKYRAYWDSGI
+45 FSIHEKYRPYWDSGI
-60 YPKLLSK
+60 YPKLLAK
-67 LKDCS
+67 IKDCS
-72 GLEFSPRWRSSELV
+72 GLEFSPKWRSSDDV
-86 GIQQIRNGEVS
+86 GIHQIRSGEVS
-97 LVIDPNRQMESAV
+97 LVIDPNRQLESAV
-110 SGRLTEPIFW
+110 PGRLTEPIFW
-120 GQDVMMATQPPIT
+120 GHDVMIAMQSNIT
-133 SSSNP
+133 SSTNP
-138 KIEKTV
+138 KIEKTI

-154 PINQVHLVNSPELI
+154 PIKEARIINSPELI
-168 VQQLLTGEAHFAVM
+168 TQQLLAGEAHFAVM
-182 PLRLAIHLSKQ
+182 PLRMAMHLSEQ
-193 LNHQEIQIRPL
+193 LNLQDMQIRPL

-213 LIADQDRILRSIVQ
+213 LIAEQDRILNSIVQ
-227 KSLHEADPFFM
+227 KSLHEADPFYM
-238 GELLAIPSLASN
+238 GELLAMPSLTSN
-250 RSGYLANWLWF
+250 RSGYRSNWLWF
-261 GILSSSVLI
+261 GIASSFAFI
-270 AFLVGH
+270 AFLVSH
-276 YIWQRKRQFRTESD
+276 HIWQRKRQFRTESD

-318 PMNAVIVAQELL
+318 PMNAVIGAQELL

-344 QSAHTSAASL
+344 QSAHMSAASL

-377 PVDLKQILT
+377 PVDLKQILS

-437 EQGLVFFEVRILAN
+437 EHGLVFFEVRILAN

-470 KGDIERVQMPFE
+470 KEDIERVQMPFE
-482 QIRSHLSSGS
+482 QARSHLSANSESGS
-492 QSGSSTGL
+492 GTGL

-506 HLIGLMQSKLLIE
+506 HLIGLMQSQLIIE
-519 SAPNLGTSIHF
+519 SVPNLGTSIHF
-530 VVAFSRTCHSIEKSQ
+530 VVAFSRTCHPLENVQCSQ
-545 RSPNSHGN
+545 NLPGH
-553 PLFNNIRALIVEDHP
+553 PLLENRRALIVEDHP
-568 ASRQILF
+568 ASRQILY
-575 LQLQTLGIHVD
+575 LQLQTLGIQVD
-586 QCANGDEA
+586 QCANGTEA
-594 LKYLHGNIYDMILTD
+594 LEYLHEDSYDMILTD

-623 IRSKGYH
+623 IRSMGYR

-646 QDKLIQSG
+646 QDKLMQSG

-660 KPIRLECLESELLKH
+660 KPIRLECLESALLKH
-675 FHQHHTRAPIKPSV
+675 LHQRPTRAPVNLSDASLP
-689 TSFDMNFLILEEV
+689 MNHLILEEV
-702 YKVQLETLETLKKKV
+702 YKVQLESLEMLEEKV
-717 DLNSLMSL
+717 DRGSLMSL

-734 LSEDQLLFAQCVH
+734 LSEDQLLYDQCVH
-747 LEKLD
+747 LEKSD
-752 TELAVLQQSFQ
+752 AELLVLLQSFQ
-763 ESLTA
+763 ESLAA

-774 KQINAPCS
+774 KQINTAR
-782 YKQIHPLI
+782 

>member
-1 MHSLLGWVFGL
+1 MHSLLSWVYGL
-12 SIALCIQC
+12 SIALCLQC
-20 AHAQGGFPQFTQA
+20 AHAQGGFPQFTQE

-45 FSIHEKYRAYWDSGI
+45 FSIHEKYRSYWDSGI

-72 GLEFSPRWRSSELV
+72 GIEFSPKWRSSEEV
-86 GIQQIRNGEVS
+86 GIHQIRNGEVS
-97 LVIDPNRQMESAV
+97 LVIDPTRQLESV
-110 SGRLTEPIFW
+110 IPGRLTEPIFW
-120 GQDVMMATQPPIT
+120 GHDVILGKQSSIT
-133 SSSNP
+133 SSLNL
-138 KIEKTV
+138 KLEKAV

-154 PINQVHLVNSPELI
+154 PIKEARLINSPELI
-168 VQQLLTGEAHFAVM
+168 AQQILAGEVHFAVM
-182 PLRLAIHLSKQ
+182 PLRMAMHLSQQ
-193 LNHQEIQIRPL
+193 LDLQDIQIRPL
-204 GHQPFAYRW
+204 GHKPFAYRW
-213 LIADQDRILRSIVQ
+213 LIADQDHILHSIVQ

-250 RSGYLANWLWF
+250 RSTYLANWLWF
-261 GILSSSVLI
+261 GIASSFAFI
-270 AFLVGH
+270 AFLVGYH
-276 YIWQRKRQFRTESD
+276 IWQRKRQFRTESD

-318 PMNAVIVAQELL
+318 PMNAVIGAQELL

-366 IEAGKFTVEHE
+366 IEAGKFTVEPE
-377 PVDLKQILT
+377 PVDLKQILS

-470 KGDIERVQMPFE
+470 KEDIERAQMPFE
-482 QIRSHLSSGS
+482 QVRSHLSTSS
-492 QSGSSTGL
+492 ESVSSTGL

-506 HLIGLMQSKLLIE
+506 HLIGLMESQLIIE
-519 SAPNLGTSIHF
+519 SATGLGTSIHF
-530 VVAFSRTCHSIEKSQ
+530 VVAFSRTCHPIENIQSSLNAPGHPLLK
-545 RSPNSHGN
+545 NS
-553 PLFNNIRALIVEDHP
+553 RALIVEDHP
-568 ASRQILF
+568 ASRQILY
-575 LQLQTLGIHVD
+575 LQLQTLGIQVD
-586 QCANGDEA
+586 QCTNGNDA
-594 LKYLHGNIYDMILTD
+594 LQCFQENNYDMILTD
-609 HSMPGMHGTDLART
+609 YALPGMHGTDLARS
-623 IRSKGYH
+623 IRSMGYH

-641 YAQTS
+641 YAQAS
-646 QDKLIQSG
+646 QEKLMQSG

-660 KPIRLECLESELLKH
+660 KPIRLGCLESELLKH
-675 FHQHHTRAPIKPSV
+675 LYQRPTKAPTRPSV
-689 TSFDMNFLILEEV
+689 TSLEMNGLILEEV
-702 YKVQLETLETLKKKV
+702 YKVQLETQEMLKEKV
-717 DLNSLMSL
+717 DRSLLLSL

-734 LSEDQLLFAQCVH
+734 LSEDQLLYDQCVH
-747 LEKLD
+747 LEKSD
-752 TELAVLQQSFQ
+752 DELAVLQQCFQ
-763 ESLTA
+763 ESLDA
-768 SNHRLD
+768 SNQRLD
-774 KQINAPCS
+774 KQINAS
-782 YKQIHPLI
+782 G